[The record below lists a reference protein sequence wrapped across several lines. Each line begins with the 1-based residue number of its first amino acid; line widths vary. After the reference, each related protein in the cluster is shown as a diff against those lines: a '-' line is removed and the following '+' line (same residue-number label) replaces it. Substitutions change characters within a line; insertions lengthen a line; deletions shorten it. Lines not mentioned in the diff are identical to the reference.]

1 MVYSEEIEAQSNC
14 EKSYLW
20 WFRNLACGDLTGSNQ
35 IKKDQFGVPPGLAW
49 TKGRGRLV
57 WFSVCEAP
65 LDDWGNDGSGGV
77 FFTYGEYGFSSVKM
91 CCSPGVT
98 QENEDT
104 GWVQDAVE
112 VQDSL
117 V

>member
-1 MVYSEEIEAQSNC
+1 M
-14 EKSYLW
+14 
-20 WFRNLACGDLTGSNQ
+20 
-35 IKKDQFGVPPGLAW
+35 
-49 TKGRGRLV
+49 
-57 WFSVCEAP
+57 CEAP

-104 GWVQDAVE
+104 G
-112 VQDSL
+112 
-117 V
+117 